1 MIYEMHVRG
10 FSHTSPTAE
19 APGTCASHSP
29 PHAALKLAG
38 RGRAGARVQHLGGL
52 HRTTVRKGV
61 KGVPE
66 SQPNRKVV
74 VVKALEVHWHA
85 CRARTH
91 HQANSRI
98 KSPCCAAGTYAGI
111 TENLG
116 YLKSLGI
123 NAIELLPVHEFN
135 EMEYYRVRSQ
145 RSGVAA

>member
-1 MIYEMHVRG
+1 MSGRSCENKKPEGFLALRVQEDLVIYEMHVRG

-66 SQPNRKVV
+66 SQSNRKVV
-74 VVKALEVHWHA
+74 VVKALEVH
-85 CRARTH
+85 
-91 HQANSRI
+91 
-98 KSPCCAAGTYAGI
+98 
-111 TENLG
+111 
-116 YLKSLGI
+116 
-123 NAIELLPVHEFN
+123 
-135 EMEYYRVRSQ
+135 
-145 RSGVAA
+145 